1 MASEFRKS
9 DLIATTFSLVL
20 IFHFLGSR
28 QKRQFPTGFMGNSG
42 LGFGTGFFDRPFF
55 DAAFFDDLP
64 SIPFFNRAPRK
75 TKSKPQ
81 RGRGRG
87 RVPVY
92 PPFDPFGNTEYIK
105 VGPSNPSHAL
115 PLASGNPHFQK
126 HGNFRRPFFFRNK

>member
-1 MASEFRKS
+1 M
-9 DLIATTFSLVL
+9 L

-28 QKRQFPTGFMGNSG
+28 QKRQFPTGFMSNTG

>member
-1 MASEFRKS
+1 MSY
-9 DLIATTFSLVL
+9 
-20 IFHFLGSR
+20 FLASR
-28 QKRQFPTGFMGNSG
+28 QKRQFPSGFMDNTGFG
-42 LGFGTGFFDRPFF
+42 LGFFDRPFF

-64 SIPFFNRAPRK
+64 SLPFFSRAPRK

-126 HGNFRRPFFFRNK
+126 HGNFRRPFFFRK